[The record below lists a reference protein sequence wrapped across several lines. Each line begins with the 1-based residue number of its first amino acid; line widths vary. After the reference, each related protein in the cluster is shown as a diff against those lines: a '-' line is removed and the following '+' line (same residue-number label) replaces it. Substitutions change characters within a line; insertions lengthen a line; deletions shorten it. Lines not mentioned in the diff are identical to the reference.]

1 MGSPGQIKY
10 LMLDE
15 MSLFHN
21 YSIMNPMPMP
31 LIPLHFLLKNGD
43 GYVDE
48 ALLFLLLQI
57 IFDYVILVG
66 SFLFILSASAILS
79 SFLPPSADS
88 CTTTI
93 LFGKIYLHSFF

>member
-1 MGSPGQIKY
+1 
-10 LMLDE
+10 MLDE

-21 YSIMNPMPMP
+21 YSIMNPTPMP

-66 SFLFILSASAILS
+66 SYFLRGLRACGEAGRSKLLNLSYAI
-79 SFLPPSADS
+79 
-88 CTTTI
+88 I
-93 LFGKIYLHSFF
+93 